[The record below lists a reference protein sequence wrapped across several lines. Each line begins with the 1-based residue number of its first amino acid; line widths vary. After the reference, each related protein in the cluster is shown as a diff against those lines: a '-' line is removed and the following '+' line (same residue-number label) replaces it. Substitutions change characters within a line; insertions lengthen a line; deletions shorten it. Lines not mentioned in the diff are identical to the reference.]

1 MPQKRATRS
10 ILDFDWGRQDTVPE
24 VIGRGGGSKKKKGRD
39 GLDWRVGIG
48 LGSDGKREDHSGGE
62 ESVAII
68 IPTEKRVINGTPHIK
83 HKLWY

>member
-62 ESVAII
+62 ER
-68 IPTEKRVINGTPHIK
+68 ERERERE
-83 HKLWY
+83 WQ